1 MVPGMAQ
8 TVFFVYPYMY
18 KAMYG
23 RFLLLQLSNGSG
35 IVMLNFVV
43 CMLDL
48 IGRLASRNA
57 DMMLLRLMYG
67 RRTAQVCS
75 GHSLIQSDLS
85 QAAAHMVTISTLRG
99 FSDVLDMVDR
109 FLALKCWQ

>member
-1 MVPGMAQ
+1 MVCLQAVLF
-8 TVFFVYPYMY
+8 TYPYMY
-18 KAMYG
+18 KALYG

-35 IVMLNFVV
+35 IIMLNFLV

-67 RRTAQVCS
+67 RRVAQVFV
-75 GHSLIQSDLS
+75 IQYHRENLMTNNYTAS
-85 QAAAHMVTISTLRG
+85 A
-99 FSDVLDMVDR
+99 F
-109 FLALKCWQ
+109 ALP